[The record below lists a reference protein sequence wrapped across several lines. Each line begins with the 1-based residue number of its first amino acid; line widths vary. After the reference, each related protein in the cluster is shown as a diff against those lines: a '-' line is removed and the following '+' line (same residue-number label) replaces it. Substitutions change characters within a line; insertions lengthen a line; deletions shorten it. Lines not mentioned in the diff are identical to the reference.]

1 MKTATMNRLLIK
13 ATVHR
18 TLERLTEAPEREI
31 RNLIDM
37 GMAFSNGRFQKQIF
51 ATAQTMLQNP
61 DSAYYTLVN
70 QAANHIDH
78 KRLLTFVMNI
88 GYESC
93 TKGAATIR
101 TIEAKEGF
109 NIPWAITLS
118 LDAAVTNAHPEYYER
133 LLNQCTNL
141 GIYTIL
147 LHVNDSLSTILPL
160 IKKYPRIAFVLFL
173 KWKTLSPNHL
183 QVLKSLHNVMIFIAD
198 DGDVS
203 NACEKLYTER
213 MLYGIYRL
221 YNEANYHL
229 VIQEQWLDT
238 LLQYHP
244 TLVITVSDDSCP
256 VHISN
261 TVYQFICQK
270 RDGQHYPF
278 ILMDLQHD
286 LQLIDQSISDDLC
299 LVCFDKDGTL
309 HTLNGRSENP
319 MHNFFKHP
327 LKDILK
333 DALKK

>member
-1 MKTATMNRLLIK
+1 
-13 ATVHR
+13 
-18 TLERLTEAPEREI
+18 
-31 RNLIDM
+31 
-37 GMAFSNGRFQKQIF
+37 MAFSNGRFQKQIF

-70 QAANHIDH
+70 LAANHIDH
-78 KRLLTFVMNI
+78 KRLLTFGMNV

-118 LDAAVTNAHPEYYER
+118 LDAAVTTAHPEYYER

-173 KWKTLSPNHL
+173 KGKTLSPNHL
-183 QVLKSLHNVMIFIAD
+183 QALKALHNVMIFIAD

-213 MLYGIYRL
+213 MLYGIYCL
-221 YNEANYHL
+221 YNEANYPL
-229 VIQEQWLDT
+229 VIQESWLDT

-256 VHISN
+256 IHISN
-261 TVYQFICQK
+261 AVYQFICQK
-270 RDGQHYPF
+270 RDG
-278 ILMDLQHD
+278 
-286 LQLIDQSISDDLC
+286 
-299 LVCFDKDGTL
+299 
-309 HTLNGRSENP
+309 
-319 MHNFFKHP
+319 
-327 LKDILK
+327 
-333 DALKK
+333 